1 MNDLVVFGGPLPTY
15 LIESIQAQFEPL
27 AVKPQGVQS
36 IRFTGV
42 QAASAADVPE
52 VIRQGLANEQLDWA
66 IVPADRTLN
75 DFKLVVFDMD
85 STLINIECIDEL
97 ADFAGRKAEV
107 SEITEAAMRG
117 EMDYR
122 DSLQRRV
129 AVLAGLNARVLAR
142 VFSERL
148 LLNPGARELL
158 DALQNA
164 NIHTALLSGG
174 FTYFTERLRIE
185 LGLDFATSNELEIV
199 GGKLTGRVVG
209 EIVDAQ
215 AKADTLRALTREFG
229 LTQDQV
235 MAVGDGA
242 NDLLMMAAAG
252 TSVAYRAKPATQA
265 KAVHAINHGGLDSI
279 LALYPAEHQAQ

>member
-1 MNDLVVFGGPLPTY
+1 MFDLVVYGGPVPTY
-15 LIESIQAQFEPL
+15 LIEAIQSALKPG
-27 AVKPQGVQS
+27 AVKPQAMQAV
-36 IRFTGV
+36 RFTDIDS
-42 QAASAADVPE
+42 QELSDAL
-52 VIRQGLANEQLDWA
+52 RQSLHNEQLDWA
-66 IVPADRTLN
+66 VVSAGRSLK

-107 SEITEAAMRG
+107 SAITEAAMRG
-117 EMDYR
+117 ELDYR
-122 DSLQRRV
+122 ESLKKRV
-129 AVLAGLNARVLAR
+129 AILEGLNAQVLAR

-158 DALQNA
+158 EALQAA

-199 GGKLTGRVVG
+199 SGKLTGKVVG

-215 AKADTLRALTREFG
+215 AKADMLLSLSNEFG

-252 TSVAYRAKPATQA
+252 TSVAYHAKPATQA
-265 KAVHAINHGGLDSI
+265 KATHAINHGGLDSI
-279 LALYPAEHQAQ
+279 LTLYPA

>member
-1 MNDLVVFGGPLPTY
+1 MFDLVVYGGPVPTY
-15 LIESIQAQFEPL
+15 LIEAIQSALKPG
-27 AVKPQGVQS
+27 AVKPQAMQAV
-36 IRFTGV
+36 RFTDIDS
-42 QAASAADVPE
+42 QELSDAL
-52 VIRQGLANEQLDWA
+52 RQSLHNEQLDWA
-66 IVPADRTLN
+66 VVSAGRSLK

-107 SEITEAAMRG
+107 SAITEAAMRG
-117 EMDYR
+117 ELDYR
-122 DSLQRRV
+122 ESLKKRV
-129 AVLAGLNARVLAR
+129 AILEGLNAQVLAR

-158 DALQNA
+158 EALQAA

-199 GGKLTGRVVG
+199 SGKLTGKVVG
-209 EIVDAQ
+209 EIVDAR
-215 AKADTLRALTREFG
+215 AKADMLLSLSNEFG

-252 TSVAYRAKPATQA
+252 TSVAYHAKPATQA
-265 KAVHAINHGGLDSI
+265 KATHAINHGGLDSI
-279 LALYPAEHQAQ
+279 LTLYPA

>member
-1 MNDLVVFGGPLPTY
+1 MQDLVVYGGPVPTY
-15 LIESIQAQFEPL
+15 LIEAIQSALKPTE
-27 AVKPQGVQS
+27 VKPQAMQAV
-36 IRFTGV
+36 RFTGI
-42 QAASAADVPE
+42 ATNALPE
-52 VIRQGLANEQLDWA
+52 SIRQSLHNEQLDWGV
-66 IVPADRTLN
+66 VPAGRTLK

-117 EMDYR
+117 ELDYR
-122 DSLQRRV
+122 ESLQKRV
-129 AVLAGLNARVLAR
+129 AILEGLNAKVLAR

-158 DALQNA
+158 DALQTA

-199 GGKLTGRVVG
+199 SGKLTGKVVG
-209 EIVDAQ
+209 SIVDAQ
-215 AKADTLRALTREFG
+215 AKADTLLSLCKEFS
-229 LTQDQV
+229 LSQDEV

-242 NDLLMMAAAG
+242 NDLLMMAEAG
-252 TSVAYRAKPATQA
+252 TSVAYHAKPATQA
-265 KAVHAINHGGLDSI
+265 KATHAINYGGLDSI
-279 LALYPAEHQAQ
+279 LTLYPA

>member
-1 MNDLVVFGGPLPTY
+1 MFDLVVYGGPVPTY
-15 LIESIQAQFEPL
+15 LIEAIQSALNP
-27 AVKPQGVQS
+27 ADVKPQAMQAV
-36 IRFTGV
+36 RFTRI
-42 QAASAADVPE
+42 ARNALPE
-52 VIRQGLANEQLDWA
+52 AILQSLHNEQLDWGV
-66 IVPADRTLN
+66 VPAGRSLK

-107 SEITEAAMRG
+107 SAITEAAMRG
-117 EMDYR
+117 ELDYR
-122 DSLQRRV
+122 ESLQKRV
-129 AVLAGLNARVLAR
+129 AILEGLDARVLAR

-158 DALQNA
+158 EALQAA

-199 GGKLTGRVVG
+199 SGKLTGRVVG
-209 EIVDAQ
+209 DIVDAQ
-215 AKADTLRALTREFG
+215 AKADTLRALSKEFG
-229 LTQDQV
+229 LSQDQV

-242 NDLLMMAAAG
+242 NDLLMMASAG
-252 TSVAYRAKPATQA
+252 TSVAYHAKPATQA
-265 KAVHAINHGGLDSI
+265 KATHAINHGGLDRI
-279 LALYPAEHQAQ
+279 LTLYPA

>member
-1 MNDLVVFGGPLPTY
+1 MNDLVVFGGPVPTY
-15 LIESIQAQFEPL
+15 LIESIQTQLKPA
-27 AVKPQGVQS
+27 AVKPQGVQA

-42 QAASAADVPE
+42 QAANAADVPE
-52 VIRQGLANEQLDWA
+52 SIRHGLANEQLDWA
-66 IVPADRTLN
+66 VVPAGRTLN
-75 DFKLVVFDMD
+75 DFKLIVFDMD

-122 DSLQRRV
+122 DSLKKRV

-209 EIVDAQ
+209 DIVDAQ
-215 AKADTLRALTREFG
+215 AKADTLRGLTQEFG
-229 LTQDQV
+229 LSQDQV

-252 TSVAYRAKPATQA
+252 TSVAYHAKPKVREQA
-265 KAVHAINHGGLDSI
+265 MVAINDGGLDR
-279 LALYPAEHQAQ
+279 LLEVVKP

>member
-1 MNDLVVFGGPLPTY
+1 MNDLVVFGGPVPTY
-15 LIESIQAQFEPL
+15 LIESIQSQLKPGA
-27 AVKPQGVQS
+27 AKPQGVQA
-36 IRFTGV
+36 IRFTSV
-42 QAASAADVPE
+42 QVTGASDMPAA
-52 VIRQGLANEQLDWA
+52 ICHGLTNEQLDWA
-66 IVPADRTLN
+66 VVPAGRTLN

-122 DSLQRRV
+122 ESLQKRV
-129 AVLAGLNARVLAR
+129 GVLAGLNARVLAR

-148 LLNPGARELL
+148 LLNHGARELL
-158 DALQNA
+158 DSLQNA

-199 GGKLTGRVVG
+199 SGKLTGRVVG
-209 EIVDAQ
+209 PIIDAQ
-215 AKADTLRALTREFG
+215 AKADTLRALTQEFG
-229 LTQDQV
+229 LSQDQV

-252 TSVAYRAKPATQA
+252 TSVAYHAKPATQA
-265 KAVHAINHGGLDSI
+265 KATYAINHGGLDAI
-279 LALYPAEHQAQ
+279 LTLYPPRQSD